1 MDHAGMD
8 LGKGESQIA
17 IITDE
22 GELID
27 RRIRTERHRLVEMFG
42 RRAPAKILME
52 ASTESEWVAR
62 CLEDLGHEVIV
73 ADPNNAPMYAQWTR
87 RVDHSH
93 PVAGAA

>member
-52 ASTESEWVAR
+52 ASTESEWVVR
-62 CLEDLGHEVIV
+62 CLEELG
-73 ADPNNAPMYAQWTR
+73 P
-87 RVDHSH
+87 RVRSGSAETSLTPRLGRSDR
-93 PVAGAA
+93 PAAR